1 MKKLNTKGFSMVEL
15 LAAVA
20 IMGVLATIAIVSV
33 STVLENAD
41 EKHYETQEKN
51 MIMAAQSYAQDNRN
65 ILPKAIGDTRVI
77 TLEELQRSKYI
88 GNVVDRGKKN
98 CEQGSVT
105 IFKYSKDGYSY
116 RTHLVCP
123 AKTIG
128 NDPSESMDGPKVN
141 LNVAGS
147 YKDPYFTYSVEPR
160 DANDDGKIISY
171 SYKVYNKGVLVRDSG
186 TVQVSK
192 ASSIDE
198 KRVSLKEYVPGEFK
212 VVFTASNHYGGTTT
226 VTSGEKDFDDPDGPQ
241 CGEVR
246 PKREEWQDVDE
257 VTLTIT
263 CNDTSGSGC
272 ARELFTQHFTAESK
286 SNIITISNN
295 LGKKTNCVVDTYI
308 DRTPPTKPTIV
319 NQYENTWINK
329 SYTLKITASDAVSG
343 VAYYQYR
350 FPNSAIA
357 SEKEWTT
364 WETSKRTYD
373 QSVSGNYVFTT
384 PELTDERSEYIE
396 VRSCDQANNCS
407 DAAQSMIKIDKT
419 TPSCTVTRNIASPN
433 GTNSWYKTN
442 VIVTLNTTDHKG
454 SRATAKVSPLYY
466 ALTTGG
472 EQYSNS
478 AITTVLTKEQG
489 NTSGVTWKGYIK
501 DEAGNKASCT
511 DASFKVDTTLPS
523 CQINFSGTTGDNG
536 WYKASN
542 VSVSLTKSDGGGS
555 TLASYGL
562 TTSSSAT
569 YNSTTSNTQGN
580 TTGTTWYGY
589 VKDKAGN
596 TANCSKSLKVDTV
609 SPTCSLNKSGTW
621 NSGGFYTSKVT
632 VSFASKTDS
641 GGSTLASYGLNT
653 SNSATYNNSA
663 SKEQGASNGVTWY
676 GFVKDAAGNTGSCNT
691 GSFKVLLEP
700 PKITFSLSGSTSTAT
715 CVDGNTGAFITSGTK
730 TLSSSSLTHSFSCTN
745 EAGQTSSKSK
755 TYKATYHCTSTG
767 TACDTCHGSN
777 CGGCCGTGGS
787 YCSYACNC
795 TSYCSGG
802 YYSYS

>member
-1 MKKLNTKGFSMVEL
+1 MKKLNAKGFSMVEL

-33 STVLENAD
+33 STVLENAE

-128 NDPSESMDGPKVN
+128 NDPSESMDGPKVK

-198 KRVSLKEYVPGEFK
+198 KRVSLKEFVPGEFK

-442 VIVTLNTTDHKG
+442 VTLTLNTTDHKG

-472 EQYSNS
+472 EQYSS
-478 AITTVLTKEQG
+478 SPLTTVLTKEQG
-489 NTSGVTWKGYIK
+489 NTAGVVWKGYIK

-511 DASFKVDTTLPS
+511 DANLKIDTTLPS
-523 CQINFSGTTGDNG
+523 CQVNFSGTTGDNG
-536 WYKASN
+536 WYKGSN
-542 VSVSLTKSDGGGS
+542 VTVSLTKSDGGNS
-555 TLASYGL
+555 TLDSYGL
-562 TTSSSAT
+562 TTSSSVT
-569 YNSTTSNTQGN
+569 YNATTSGTQGN

-596 TANCSKSLKVDTV
+596 TANCSKALKVDTV
-609 SPTCSLNKSGTW
+609 APACTLNKSGTW
-621 NSGGFYTSKVT
+621 NANGFYTSKVT
-632 VSFASKTDS
+632 VSFASKTDT
-641 GGSTLASYGLNT
+641 GGSNIASYGLNT
-653 SNSATYNNSA
+653 STTAAYDNVNS
-663 SKEQGASNGVTWY
+663 KQQGATTGITWY
-676 GFVKDAAGNTGSCNT
+676 GHVKDAAGNTAKCNT

-715 CVDGNTGAFITSGTK
+715 CVDGNTGAYITSGTK
-730 TLSSSSLTHSFSCTN
+730 ALSSSSLTHSFSCTN
-745 EAGQTSSKSK
+745 EAGQTTSNSK
-755 TYKATYHCTSTG
+755 TYTATYHCTSYG
-767 TACDTCHGSN
+767 ESCYTCHGSCCSPRCTYCAYE
-777 CGGCCGTGGS
+777 CG
-787 YCSYACNC
+787 CS
-795 TSYCSGG
+795 SYCSGG
-802 YYSYS
+802 YYTYS

>member
-147 YKDPYFTYSVEPR
+147 HKDPYFTYSVEPR

-523 CQINFSGTTGDNG
+523 CQINFSGTTGD
-536 WYKASN
+536 
-542 VSVSLTKSDGGGS
+542 
-555 TLASYGL
+555 
-562 TTSSSAT
+562 
-569 YNSTTSNTQGN
+569 
-580 TTGTTWYGY
+580 
-589 VKDKAGN
+589 
-596 TANCSKSLKVDTV
+596 
-609 SPTCSLNKSGTW
+609 
-621 NSGGFYTSKVT
+621 
-632 VSFASKTDS
+632 
-641 GGSTLASYGLNT
+641 
-653 SNSATYNNSA
+653 
-663 SKEQGASNGVTWY
+663 
-676 GFVKDAAGNTGSCNT
+676 
-691 GSFKVLLEP
+691 
-700 PKITFSLSGSTSTAT
+700 
-715 CVDGNTGAFITSGTK
+715 
-730 TLSSSSLTHSFSCTN
+730 
-745 EAGQTSSKSK
+745 K
-755 TYKATYHCTSTG
+755 TYYI
-767 TACDTCHGSN
+767 
-777 CGGCCGTGGS
+777 
-787 YCSYACNC
+787 
-795 TSYCSGG
+795 
-802 YYSYS
+802 YSKWLFTTTII